1 MARVAKTTT
10 KDIESFEH
18 RDARRKN
25 MPTAELE
32 TLVSEG
38 KQAPKTIRYKRNID
52 LDPQLASRQGRAGH
66 RRPDGRR
73 RADLHPREDPAGDA
87 HSGPRAPILT
97 GSPNP
102 APSASC
108 ASRLAQIVAE
118 RRMPCY
124 RRLSSRS
131 AWIATRSRFL
141 NSPRLI
147 ACAPMSDSRHCATHC
162 SPSFER
168 RTRIDSTANISSFL
182 RRRDKRPIRGSMNAA
197 LTQQHYQRSTTSR
210 SFDALSLIRPISRR
224 CRNAFSP

>member
-18 RDARRKN
+18 REARRKN

-108 ASRLAQIVAE
+108 ASRLAG
-118 RRMPCY
+118 CGK
-124 RRLSSRS
+124 SRDFGETVMKRARNGNPGLIKSTGYEGAKGDESGWKHHRPTFS
-131 AWIATRSRFL
+131 A
-141 NSPRLI
+141 
-147 ACAPMSDSRHCATHC
+147 AC
-162 SPSFER
+162 
-168 RTRIDSTANISSFL
+168 
-182 RRRDKRPIRGSMNAA
+182 
-197 LTQQHYQRSTTSR
+197 
-210 SFDALSLIRPISRR
+210 
-224 CRNAFSP
+224 